1 MPSGSI
7 HAHRREVCYSRSA
20 SRWPSAAR
28 PNRTHARSSGERSD
42 DRRNT
47 LICRISV
54 VSVVR
59 TWHQFSRRD
68 CSLAGTALALFTLFR
83 AIPCDRNHT
92 GAPCCRG
99 TEGHHTQS
107 DETNERQRVVLPEDT
122 RETTSATAL
131 RPTRR
136 SAHGT
141 AITLRDISIA
151 NIVSPQNCGQFV
163 KLSLNRIRTISSM
176 PKRLL
181 RPWNTR
187 LFAGMI
193 VRTRPLF

>member
-1 MPSGSI
+1 VPSPFLLVVTLASLQRQTFIWPCLYNTARAFLFQQTVNRKTALEQLSSPWTAALHCLSGLTHPGCGPGNHRTSPNWMPMPSGSI

-99 TEGHHTQS
+99 TEGHH
-107 DETNERQRVVLPEDT
+107 PG
-122 RETTSATAL
+122 
-131 RPTRR
+131 RR
-136 SAHGT
+136 
-141 AITLRDISIA
+141 D
-151 NIVSPQNCGQFV
+151 Q
-163 KLSLNRIRTISSM
+163 
-176 PKRLL
+176 
-181 RPWNTR
+181 
-187 LFAGMI
+187 
-193 VRTRPLF
+193 